1 MFLDIQIFNGFWIFK
16 FSTVLKIQIFQHAPQ
31 TNSNPQTCIP
41 QKIFELKSSMTP
53 TLEIHK
59 LKLYENNDEN
69 CFTRK
74 LLIKSAKEGDE

>member
-1 MFLDIQIFNGFWIFK
+1 MKIQIFNIF
-16 FSTVLKIQIFQHAPQ
+16 SNAPQ
-31 TNSNPQTCIP
+31 TSSNLTDLNATK
-41 QKIFELKSSMTP
+41 KIFELKSSMTP

-74 LLIKSAKEGDE
+74 LLIKSAEEGDE

>member
-1 MFLDIQIFNGFWIFK
+1 MR
-16 FSTVLKIQIFQHAPQ
+16 LKLTLILKLAYHK
-31 TNSNPQTCIP
+31 
-41 QKIFELKSSMTP
+41 KIFELKSSMTP

-74 LLIKSAKEGDE
+74 LLIKSAKEGVE